1 MPELPEVEIFKRYL
15 DATSLHQR
23 IGDVDVRNAYVLKDV
38 TARELARRLKGRR
51 FESSRRHGKHL
62 FVRADGEL
70 WVRLHFGMTGSL
82 QYFKN
87 DEQAPRH
94 ARVVFVFANSHRL
107 AFDDQ
112 RQFGQIGLLKDVD
125 EFLKKRA
132 LGSDALDLGL
142 GEFRKIVGKH
152 RGAVKS
158 VLMNQRLISGIGN
171 IYADEILFRTRIHP
185 ATEIARLNDEAL
197 TKLFRAT
204 HSVLGKAIAAK
215 ADTNQMPQS
224 WLLPHRGK
232 GGKCPRCGRRLKSAT
247 IGGRTAW
254 FCPLCQKRTSRS

>member
-1 MPELPEVEIFKRYL
+1 LPEVEIFKRYL

-23 IGDVDVRNAYVLKDV
+23 IDDVDVRNTYVLKE
-38 TARELARRLKGRR
+38 TSARELARGLKGRR

-70 WVRLHFGMTGSL
+70 WLRLHFGMTGSL

-94 ARVVFVFANSHRL
+94 ARVLFVFANNHRL

-125 EFLKKRA
+125 EFLKERE
-132 LGSDALDLGL
+132 LGPDALDLGL
-142 GEFRKIVGKH
+142 GEFRKILEKH

-158 VLMNQRLISGIGN
+158 VLLNQRIIAGIGN
-171 IYADEILFRTRIHP
+171 IYADEILFRVRIHP
-185 ATEIARLNDEAL
+185 ATEIARLNDAAL
-197 TKLFRAT
+197 TKLFRAGHT
-204 HSVLGKAIAAK
+204 TFWKERSRPGLARTKFQDLGCC
-215 ADTNQMPQS
+215 
-224 WLLPHRGK
+224 R
-232 GGKCPRCGRRLKSAT
+232 GGKVGNVLVAGNLNQRPSADAPRGFVRIVS
-247 IGGRTAW
+247 
-254 FCPLCQKRTSRS
+254 QRTSRS

>member
-1 MPELPEVEIFKRYL
+1 MPELPDVETFKRHL

-23 IGDVDVRNAYVLKDV
+23 ISGVDVESAYVLKGV
-38 TARELARRLKGRR
+38 SGRELAHRLKGRR

-70 WVRLHFGMTGSL
+70 WPRLHFGMTGTL

-87 DEQAPRH
+87 DEQALRH
-94 ARVVFVFANSHRL
+94 ARVLFVFANHHRL

-132 LGSDALDLGL
+132 VGPDALDLGL
-142 GEFRKIVGKH
+142 GTFRKILGKR

-158 VLMNQRLISGIGN
+158 ILLNQRLIAGIGN
-171 IYADEILFRTRIHP
+171 IYADEILFRARVHP
-185 ATEIARLNDEAL
+185 ATEISRLNGKAL
-197 TKLFRAT
+197 AKLFRAT
-204 HSVLGKAIAAK
+204 RYILERAIAAK
-215 ADTNQMPQS
+215 ADVNQMPKS

-232 GGKCPRCGRRLKSAT
+232 GGKCPRCKRELKSGK
-247 IGGRTAW
+247 IG
-254 FCPLCQKRTSRS
+254 

>member
-23 IGDVDVRNAYVLKDV
+23 IDDVDVRNTYILKE
-38 TARELARRLKGRR
+38 TSARKLARGLKGRR

-70 WVRLHFGMTGSL
+70 WLRLNFGMTGSL

-94 ARVVFVFANSHRL
+94 ARVLFVFTNNHRL

-112 RQFGQIGLLKDVD
+112 RQFGEIGLLKDVD
-125 EFLKKRA
+125 EFLEKRA
-132 LGSDALDLGL
+132 LGSDALEIELT
-142 GEFRKIVGKH
+142 EFRKILGKR

-158 VLMNQRLISGIGN
+158 ILLNQRLIAGIGN
-171 IYADEILFRTRIHP
+171 IYADEILFRTRMHP
-185 ATEIARLNDEAL
+185 ATEISHLGDKDFI
-197 TKLFRAT
+197 KLFRAT
-204 HSVLGKAIAAK
+204 RYILKRAIAAK
-215 ADTNQMPQS
+215 ADVNQMPRS
-224 WLLPHRGK
+224 WLLLQRGK

-254 FCPLCQKRTSRS
+254 FCPHCQKRTSRS

>member
-1 MPELPEVEIFKRYL
+1 MPELPDVEIFKRYL
-15 DATSLHQR
+15 DTTSLHQR
-23 IGDVDVRNAYVLKDV
+23 IDDVDVRNAYVLKEV
-38 TARELARRLKGRR
+38 TKRDLARRLKGRR
-51 FESSRRHGKHL
+51 FESSRRYGKHL
-62 FVRADGEL
+62 FVRADDDVWL
-70 WVRLHFGMTGSL
+70 RLHFGMTGSL

-94 ARVVFVFANSHRL
+94 ARVLFIFTNNHRL

-132 LGSDALDLGL
+132 LGPDALDLDL
-142 GEFRKIVGKH
+142 REFRKILGKH

-158 VLMNQRLISGIGN
+158 ILMNQRFIAGVGN
-171 IYADEILFRTRIHP
+171 IYADEILFRARMHP
-185 ATEIARLNDEAL
+185 ATEISRLADLA
-197 TKLFRAT
+197 KLFRAT
-204 HSVLGKAIAAK
+204 RYILKRAIAAK
-215 ADTNQMPQS
+215 ADMNQMPKS

-232 GGKCPRCGRRLKSAT
+232 GGKCPRCGRKLKSAK

-254 FCPLCQKRTSRS
+254 FCQYCQKRGS

>member
-1 MPELPEVEIFKRYL
+1 MPELPDVEIFKQYL

-23 IGDVDVRNAYVLKDV
+23 VDDVDVRNKYILKDV
-38 TARELARRLKGRR
+38 TARELVRGLKARS

-62 FVRADGEL
+62 FVRTDGEL
-70 WVRLHFGMTGSL
+70 WLRLHFGMTGSL

-94 ARVVFVFANSHRL
+94 ARVVFVFANNHRL

-125 EFLKKRA
+125 EFLEKHA
-132 LGSDALDLGL
+132 LGPDALEIDL
-142 GEFRKIVGKH
+142 GEFRKILRKRH
-152 RGAVKS
+152 GAVKS
-158 VLMNQRLISGIGN
+158 ILLNQRFIAGIGN
-171 IYADEILFRTRIHP
+171 IYADEILFRPRMHP
-185 ATEIARLNDEAL
+185 ATEISRLGDKAL

-204 HSVLGKAIAAK
+204 RYVLEKAIAAH
-215 ADTNQMPQS
+215 ADVNQMPKS
-224 WLLPHRGK
+224 WLLPRRGK
-232 GGKCPRCGRRLKSAT
+232 GGKCPRCNRGLQSAT

-254 FCPLCQKRTSRS
+254 FCTHCQRRL

>member
-23 IGDVDVRNAYVLKDV
+23 IDDVDVRNTYILKE
-38 TARELARRLKGRR
+38 TSARELARGLKGRR

-70 WVRLHFGMTGSL
+70 WLRMHFGMTGSL

-87 DEQAPRH
+87 DVQPPRH
-94 ARVVFVFANSHRL
+94 ARVLFVFANNYRL

-112 RQFGQIGLLKDVD
+112 RQFGQIGLLKDID
-125 EFLKKRA
+125 EFLKQRE
-132 LGSDALDLGL
+132 LGPDALDLGL
-142 GEFRKIVGKH
+142 GAFRKIVGKH

-158 VLMNQRLISGIGN
+158 ILMNQRLISGIGN
-171 IYADEILFRTRIHP
+171 IYADEILFRARMHP
-185 ATEIARLNDEAL
+185 ATEISRLSDKAL

-204 HSVLGKAIAAK
+204 HYILERAITAR
-215 ADTNQMPQS
+215 ADTNQMPRS
-224 WLLPHRGK
+224 WLLPYRGK
-232 GGKCPRCGRRLKSAT
+232 GGKCPRCGRRLKSGT

-254 FCPLCQKRTSRS
+254 FCRHCQKRPSGG

>member
-23 IGDVDVRNAYVLKDV
+23 IDDVDVRNTYILKE
-38 TARELARRLKGRR
+38 TSERELARGLKGRR
-51 FESSRRHGKHL
+51 FESSHRHGKHL
-62 FVRADGEL
+62 FVLTDGEL
-70 WVRLHFGMTGSL
+70 WLRLHFGMTGSL

-87 DEQAPRH
+87 GEQPPRH

-132 LGSDALDLGL
+132 LGPDASEIDLT
-142 GEFRKIVGKH
+142 EFRKILGKH

-158 VLMNQRLISGIGN
+158 ILMNQRLISGIGN
-171 IYADEILFRTRIHP
+171 IYADEILFRARIHP
-185 ATEIARLNDEAL
+185 ATEIARLNDKAL

-204 HSVLGKAIAAK
+204 HYVLRKAIAAK

-232 GGKCPRCGRRLKSAT
+232 GGKCPRCGRELKSSR

-254 FCPLCQKRTSRS
+254 FCGNCQKRI

>member
-23 IGDVDVRNAYVLKDV
+23 IDDVDVRNTYILKE
-38 TARELARRLKGRR
+38 TSARELARGLKGRR

-70 WVRLHFGMTGSL
+70 WLRLHFGMTGSL
-82 QYFKN
+82 EYFKD

-94 ARVVFVFANSHRL
+94 ARVLFVFANNHRL
-107 AFDDQ
+107 VFDDQ

-125 EFLKKRA
+125 EFLKQRA
-132 LGSDALDLGL
+132 LGPDALDLGL
-142 GEFRKIVGKH
+142 GEFRKILGKH
-152 RGAVKS
+152 RGAMKS
-158 VLMNQRLISGIGN
+158 ILMNQRLISGIGN
-171 IYADEILFRTRIHP
+171 IYADEILFRARIHP
-185 ATEIARLNDEAL
+185 ATQIARSNDKAL

-204 HSVLGKAIAAK
+204 HYVLRKAIAAK

-224 WLLPHRGK
+224 WLLSHRGK
-232 GGKCPRCGRRLKSAT
+232 GEKCARCGSRLKSAT

-254 FCPLCQKRTSRS
+254 FCPHCQRQPSKG